1 MAQGFFLL
9 LPLLHLAQATNY
21 DDYEYYDQ
29 EQPEEVTIPR
39 FITEPMTLVVN
50 EGDVIRLPCKVDR
63 SILNQFVLLWKKDSD
78 IIAVDELMVIRDKR
92 LLDKVRLEKES
103 DGLALV
109 LGQAELGDEGEYTCQ
124 ISTRVP
130 TELRHHVKV
139 GGLTKTTTTATTTAG
154 LDPLLAL
161 LICDCLYIV
170 LSIATG

>member
-1 MAQGFFLL
+1 M
-9 LPLLHLAQATNY
+9 
-21 DDYEYYDQ
+21 
-29 EQPEEVTIPR
+29 I
-39 FITEPMTLVVN
+39 
-50 EGDVIRLPCKVDR
+50 
-63 SILNQFVLLWKKDSD
+63 
-78 IIAVDELMVIRDKR
+78 IRDKR
-92 LLDKVRLEKES
+92 LRLEKES

-124 ISTRVP
+124 ISTHVP

-139 GGLTKTTTTATTTAG
+139 RGLAGTTTSATTTAG

>member
-9 LPLLHLAQATNY
+9 LPLLHLAQASNY
-21 DDYEYYDQ
+21 DNYNYEYYDQ

-63 SILNQFVLLWKKDSD
+63 SILNQFVLLWRKDSE
-78 IIAVDELMVIRDKR
+78 IIAVDGIVIKDKR
-92 LLDKVRLEKES
+92 LCLEKES

-109 LGQAELGDEGEYTCQ
+109 LGQAELGDEGEYICQ
-124 ISTRVP
+124 ISTHVP

-139 GGLTKTTTTATTTAG
+139 RGLAGTTTSATTTAG

-161 LICDCLYIV
+161 LIFDCLYIV

>member
-39 FITEPMTLVVN
+39 FITEPMTLMVN

-63 SILNQFVLLWKKDSD
+63 SILNQFVLLWRKDSE
-78 IIAVDELMVIRDKR
+78 IIAVDGIVIKDKR
-92 LLDKVRLEKES
+92 LCLEKES

-109 LGQAELGDEGEYTCQ
+109 LGQAELGDEGVHLSNLNTSTNRTETPCQ
-124 ISTRVP
+124 SGRFDKNYHNCHYDRWP
-130 TELRHHVKV
+130 GSSACSSHL
-139 GGLTKTTTTATTTAG
+139 
-154 LDPLLAL
+154 
-161 LICDCLYIV
+161 
-170 LSIATG
+170 